1 MKELLERHSQRIT
14 RKIEILQAKSNTLSK
29 WRFIVFAIA
38 IVFGS
43 FGINNLNDYL
53 YVVTLAGIIITFL
66 FLVSRQ
72 RKVTNALEKFG
83 YLKEIKDGHIAR
95 INLDWDNMDAPF
107 IPDVS
112 KHHPFADDLNIV
124 GKFSIHHLINTAI
137 YTGGAQLLSD
147 WLLKEEPVAQQILAR
162 QELIKSLKPLQLF
175 RDKLRV
181 VALHTKTR
189 SSKGDWTME
198 QMLQWLALPQ
208 KTGFKLPLI
217 ALTILAISNIS
228 FGVLAL
234 LGVMSSLPLIISLLI
249 YVSVYKLNSHKV
261 SGLFDASFQM
271 DRLLGRFSAI
281 LLNVEKFTFRKDNLL
296 NNFLKVFYQEEEKP
310 STYLKKIKSLAGAA
324 SLQKNQILWPIVNLL
339 MPWDFYYAMRLEQLK
354 HDLEPKLKLWLDKFY
369 QLEALNSL
377 ANFAELNPNY
387 TFPTFEQREQES
399 LDAIELGHPLIPS
412 SKKVTNSFRV
422 ERGRDLFLL
431 TGSNMAGK
439 STFLRTVGINL
450 VLAYSGAP
458 VNAKSFNSDFFRIFT
473 SINVVDSLGDGL
485 SHFYAEVKRLRQLL
499 DALNQT
505 HQLPLFFFVD
515 EIYKG
520 TNNRER
526 YAGSAAFLKEVAGK
540 NGAGMVST
548 HDLELASMEEVIPQ
562 LGNWH
567 FSELIKDGKMS
578 FEYKLKSGPCPSTNA
593 LQIMKIEGLPVE

>member
-14 RKIEILQAKSNTLSK
+14 RKIETLQVTSNHLSK

-38 IVFGS
+38 VIFGF

-53 YVVTLAGIIITFL
+53 YVATLAGIIIAFL
-66 FLVSRQ
+66 FLVNWQ
-72 RKVTNALEKFG
+72 RRVTSALEKFG
-83 YLKEIKDGHIAR
+83 YLKTIKDGHIAR
-95 INLDWDNMDAPF
+95 INLDWKQMDAPF
-107 IPDVS
+107 TSSVS

-124 GKFSIHHLINTAI
+124 GEFSIHHLINTAI
-137 YTGGAQLLSD
+137 YTGGSQLLSD

-181 VALHTKTR
+181 VALHTKTL

-198 QMLQWLALPQ
+198 QMLQWLALPK
-208 KTGFKLPLI
+208 KTGFKFPLI
-217 ALTILAISNIS
+217 ALTLLAISNIS
-228 FGVLAL
+228 LGLLAL
-234 LGVMSSLPLIISLLI
+234 AGTLSSLPFVLSLLV
-249 YVSVYKLNSHKV
+249 YVTIYKLNSHKV
-261 SGLFDASFQM
+261 TGLFDASFQM
-271 DRLLGRFSAI
+271 ERLLGRFGAI
-281 LLNVEKFTFRKDNLL
+281 LLNVEQFTFRRDNLL
-296 NNFLKVFYQEEEKP
+296 NDFLKVFHQEEEKP
-310 STYLKKIKSLAGAA
+310 SSYLKKVKSLAGAA

-354 HDLEPKLKLWLDKFY
+354 HDLEPKLRVWLDKFY

-377 ANFAELNPNY
+377 ANFAELNPDY
-387 TFPTFEQREQES
+387 TFPTFEQRDEES
-399 LDAIELGHPLIPS
+399 LEAIEVGHPLIS
-412 SKKVTNSFRV
+412 ASKKVTNNFRV
-422 ERGRDLFLL
+422 EYGKDLFLL

-439 STFLRTVGINL
+439 STFLRTIGINL

-458 VNAKSFNSDFFRIFT
+458 VNAKSFNTDFFRVFT

-540 NGAGMVST
+540 NGGGMVST
-548 HDLELASMEEVIPQ
+548 HDLELAGMEEVIPQ

-593 LQIMKIEGLPVE
+593 LQIMKIEGLPVQ